1 MIFVNYLVSD
11 NTFTWAVM
19 LYQVICYIMFYYT
32 RNIILIMI

>member
-19 LYQVICYIMFYYT
+19 LYQVICYILCS
-32 RNIILIMI
+32 IIQEILYR